1 MMKNIKHWIKKILSA
16 GGIAVYFIIALEIM
30 IMISPFAFFFY
41 SVFNPF
47 FHFLARFS
55 ATRWLTGFYLPHMI
69 FPPSLFLQGTRILG
83 SVLFVFGLVI
93 FLICALQVYLGKI
106 LKSGVASRGL
116 YRLIRHPQY
125 VGLTICGIGMA
136 ILWPRFL
143 VLVTLALMIVL
154 YYFLARDEELR
165 MTIKYGNAYRSY
177 TEQTGMV
184 LPLWVERSITSVVE
198 RYNLKPYMPVIFP
211 ATILVVVLVAGFSLR
226 ALTIAELPV
235 SIKGNVA
242 VVSMLPEDNRFL
254 NEAVSVLNGNQETAS
269 DRLVLDQ
276 NKTYLGYLMPVDYVM
291 QGMLA
296 NTGERW
302 QLYKCHHTLQMIS
315 DWVFHPFRH
324 LRQPPMHFDHQ
335 MPAGH
340 TMAMA
345 RRHHC
350 PLGINDPN
358 LECSNCPYRRV
369 VLVQEE
375 RKQGK
380 ALSNRYLFALNT
392 ERTAVGYLDIDVHSG
407 IIIDAVRINGKTAW
421 KDVTTP
427 IF

>member
-1 MMKNIKHWIKKILSA
+1 MKNIKHWIKKILSA
-16 GGIAVYFIIALEIM
+16 GGIAVYFVIAFEIM

-69 FPPSLFLQGTRILG
+69 FPPTLFLQSIRILG
-83 SVLFVFGLVI
+83 SVLFVFGFVI

-106 LKSGVASRGL
+106 LKSGVARRGL

-154 YYFLARDEELR
+154 YYFLARDEERR
-165 MTIKYGNAYRSY
+165 MTIKYGDAYRRY
-177 TEQTGMV
+177 LEQTGMV
-184 LPLWVERSITSVVE
+184 FPLWVERPIVSIAA

-211 ATILVVVLVAGFSLR
+211 VTTLAVVLVASFTLR

-242 VVSMLPEDNRFL
+242 VVSMLPEDNKFL
-254 NEAVSVLNGNQETAS
+254 NETASILSANQEIAS
-269 DRLVLDQ
+269 GSLVLDR
-276 NKTYLGYLMPVDYVM
+276 NKAYVGYLMPVDYVM
-291 QGMLA
+291 QGMIA

-302 QLYKCHHTLQMIS
+302 QLYKRHHTLQMIS

-324 LRQPPMHFDHQ
+324 LMQPPMHFDHQ

-375 RKQGK
+375 RKEGK
-380 ALSNRYLFALNT
+380 ILSNRCLFALNT
-392 ERTAVGYLDIDVHSG
+392 GRTAVGYLDLDVLSG
-407 IIIDAVRINGKTAW
+407 RIIEAARVYGKTAW
-421 KDVTTP
+421 EDVPTP

>member
-1 MMKNIKHWIKKILSA
+1 MQ
-16 GGIAVYFIIALEIM
+16 GI
-30 IMISPFAFFFY
+30 
-41 SVFNPF
+41 
-47 FHFLARFS
+47 
-55 ATRWLTGFYLPHMI
+55 
-69 FPPSLFLQGTRILG
+69 RILG
-83 SVLFVFGLVI
+83 SVLCVFGLVI

-116 YRLIRHPQY
+116 YRFIRHPQY

-154 YYFLARDEELR
+154 YYFLARDEERR
-165 MTIKYGNAYRSY
+165 MTIKYGCAYHNY

-211 ATILVVVLVAGFSLR
+211 VIILVVVLVAGFSLR

-254 NEAVSVLNGNQETAS
+254 NEAVSVLNGNQETVS

-291 QGMLA
+291 QGMIVS
-296 NTGERW
+296 TGVRW
-302 QLYKCHHTLQMIS
+302 QLYKRHHTFQMIS
-315 DWVFHPFRH
+315 DWIFHPFRH
-324 LRQPPMHFDHQ
+324 LRQPPLHLPQH

-369 VLVQEE
+369 ILVQEE
-375 RKQGK
+375 RKRGET
-380 ALSNRYLFALNT
+380 LSNRYLFALNT
-392 ERTAVGYLDIDVHSG
+392 ERTAVGYLDIDVCSG
-407 IIIDAVRINGKTAW
+407 KIIDTAQVYGKTAW
-421 KDVTTP
+421 EDVPTP